1 MTQSKVDEKELRP
14 VPQEKHLFGVSPDLV
29 ALIGL
34 LIATALTYSLT
45 FHFGWV
51 YDDPPQI
58 PQNPNL
64 QWSRLGFLFTH
75 QLWASTAAA
84 QSRFYRPFL
93 TLWFLINK
101 SIFGLN
107 PHWFHVTTVLAH
119 MAATAL
125 AYCVARALLSDAG
138 AALFAAA
145 IFALHPLQVES
156 VSWISAVNDPLA
168 AIFCFASFLVYRK
181 AHAAQR
187 SRGLQNHGLQNHGL
201 QNHDLQNHD
210 LPTHAPRNEVGHW
223 AVAGVLFLFALLTK
237 EISIVLPGIV
247 LIDLWLTLRGEATAN
262 PRSLLP
268 ALFTY
273 GTIALGWLGFR
284 AWVLGHDPSVSV
296 PVPWITILL
305 SAPKIFLFDLYHVV
319 FPVGLSPQYDF
330 SLIEAANGQFLL
342 AAVAGIALLSVAIL
356 AAKRNP
362 RSWTAFAWLILPIL
376 PTLNL
381 RWMNQDDFIHDRYT
395 YISMAG
401 VALLAGS
408 LYAWV
413 RDRFPRQPLVR
424 PLAGALILILASASA
439 IQSQYWASDLSLF
452 SRAVTRAPENE
463 WAQLNYGSAL
473 TTRAKFS
480 EAAPHFVRSYELQPG
495 WRAADFAGFAY
506 QHSGDLSAAERWYST
521 ALQQNP
527 DLAIAW
533 FGLAQ
538 IRLQQH
544 QPLEAAAYLKK
555 AIQFEP
561 NGEGFHYLMGTA
573 LEQAS
578 QISDAITEYKKEL
591 QLHPG
596 QTVAREALERLQSSP
611 PRQ

>member
-1 MTQSKVDEKELRP
+1 MPQTKTEANTQVAIPNRVAFFSL
-14 VPQEKHLFGVSPDLV
+14 LGILV
-29 ALIGL
+29 ATL
-34 LIATALTYSLT
+34 ATYSLT
-45 FHFGWV
+45 FTFGWV

-75 QLWASTAAA
+75 QLWASTIAA
-84 QSRFYRPFL
+84 QGRFFRPLL

-107 PHWFHVTTVLAH
+107 PRWFHITTVLAH
-119 MAATAL
+119 VAAAAL
-125 AYCVARALLSDAG
+125 AYCVARGLLSDAG

-145 IFALHPLQVES
+145 IFSLHPLQVES

-168 AIFCFASFLVYRK
+168 AIFCFASFLAYRK
-181 AHAAQR
+181 AHATQR
-187 SRGLQNHGLQNHGL
+187 NHALRSQAL
-201 QNHDLQNHD
+201 
-210 LPTHAPRNEVGHW
+210 RNDSLCW
-223 AVAGVLFLFALLTK
+223 ALAGVLFLFALLTK
-237 EISIVLPGIV
+237 EVSIALPAIV
-247 LIDLWLTLRGEATAN
+247 LIDLWFAQGDRGPSTN
-262 PRSLLP
+262 PKSFLP

-273 GTIALGWLGFR
+273 GIVAFGWIGFR
-284 AWVLGHDPSVSV
+284 GWVLGRASSVSGAV
-296 PVPWITILL
+296 SWLTTFL
-305 SAPKIFLFDLYHVV
+305 SAPKILLFGLYRVA

-330 SLIEAANGQFLL
+330 RLIHSPNLQCLLEAAAGMAALSL
-342 AAVAGIALLSVAIL
+342 AVL

-362 RSWTAFAWLILPIL
+362 RLWTAFAWLVLPIL

-395 YISMAG
+395 YISMLG
-401 VALLAGS
+401 VALVAGS
-408 LYAWV
+408 AYAGI
-413 RDRFPRQPLVR
+413 RDRFPHQPLVR
-424 PLAGALILILASASA
+424 PLAGALVLILAFASA

-452 SRAVTRAPENE
+452 SRAVSRAPETE

-473 TTRAKFS
+473 TSRGKFS
-480 EAAPHFVRSYELQPG
+480 EAAPHFVRSYELRPG
-495 WRAADFAGFAY
+495 WRAADFAGFSY
-506 QHSGDLSAAERWYST
+506 QHSGDQSAAERWYSI

-527 DLAIAW
+527 GLAIAW

-538 IRLQQH
+538 IRLQEH
-544 QPLEAAAYLKK
+544 RPLEAAAYLKK

-578 QISDAITEYKKEL
+578 QMSEATEEYKQEL
-591 QLHPG
+591 QLHPD
-596 QTVAREALERLQSSP
+596 QTAAQEALERLQS
-611 PRQ
+611 RQPN